1 MSLQWPHRH
10 GAKDKQREVASS
22 HESLRRLQ
30 SRGTK
35 LLHPAAFDE
44 VTGFEAS
51 ARFGLVALA
60 KTPCGN
66 GRRRPA
72 HARFDKTVGRR
83 LARRAAKSHFD
94 RWFREGDFV
103 AGPQS
108 SSLVKALQ
116 EAAMALRT
124 NHFARA
130 EQLAEKILKSNRTD
144 RHAVLILAHALLGQ
158 NRTAEAIAPLERMAR
173 RGSDGEVETLLG
185 AALCNS
191 ARRADGIAQLRET
204 AARRPAYLP
213 AFQELAGQ
221 LAKAGQ
227 FDEAIGVIE
236 EALALAPDSTELK
249 LDLGRLLIQ
258 NNAPARASEILA
270 SVREAAPGRPDI
282 LTDLGRALR
291 LKGDYA
297 AAADAYRHALALRP
311 DDALSRVNL
320 AACLLETGNRDGAEA
335 ALRAIVRGRPD
346 MLGRATYTLT
356 AASHGRCFF
365 YLNAAAKFLGAEG
378 T

>member
-1 MSLQWPHRH
+1 
-10 GAKDKQREVASS
+10 
-22 HESLRRLQ
+22 
-30 SRGTK
+30 
-35 LLHPAAFDE
+35 
-44 VTGFEAS
+44 
-51 ARFGLVALA
+51 
-60 KTPCGN
+60 
-66 GRRRPA
+66 
-72 HARFDKTVGRR
+72 
-83 LARRAAKSHFD
+83 
-94 RWFREGDFV
+94 
-103 AGPQS
+103 
-108 SSLVKALQ
+108 
-116 EAAMALRT
+116 MALRT

-191 ARRADGIAQLRET
+191 ERRADGIAQLRET

-270 SVREAAPGRPDI
+270 AVREAAPGRPDI

-311 DDALSRVNL
+311 DDALSRVSL

-335 ALRAIVRGRPD
+335 ALRTIVRGRPD
-346 MLGRATYTLT
+346 MLGRATYALT

-365 YLNAAAKFLGAEG
+365 YLNVAAKFLGAEG
-378 T
+378 V

>member
-1 MSLQWPHRH
+1 
-10 GAKDKQREVASS
+10 
-22 HESLRRLQ
+22 
-30 SRGTK
+30 
-35 LLHPAAFDE
+35 
-44 VTGFEAS
+44 
-51 ARFGLVALA
+51 
-60 KTPCGN
+60 
-66 GRRRPA
+66 
-72 HARFDKTVGRR
+72 
-83 LARRAAKSHFD
+83 
-94 RWFREGDFV
+94 V

-124 NHFARA
+124 NHFSRA

-227 FDEAIGVIE
+227 FDEAIGAIE
-236 EALALAPDSTELK
+236 EALAL
-249 LDLGRLLIQ
+249 R
-258 NNAPARASEILA
+258 
-270 SVREAAPGRPDI
+270 
-282 LTDLGRALR
+282 
-291 LKGDYA
+291 
-297 AAADAYRHALALRP
+297 
-311 DDALSRVNL
+311 
-320 AACLLETGNRDGAEA
+320 
-335 ALRAIVRGRPD
+335 
-346 MLGRATYTLT
+346 LT
-356 AASHGRCFF
+356 APS
-365 YLNAAAKFLGAEG
+365 
-378 T
+378 